1 MASVTLSNGTVLES
15 STSTQEAMDE
25 FAKSY
30 DATKA
35 VQKVDAA
42 EAPEG
47 GEAKAD
53 AAAPGAEP
61 APPEPASADEI
72 DRGVDGRF
80 TARAK
85 SQRATAEDVP
95 RIQKLASQ
103 RREAEER
110 AALLE
115 QETIALKQR
124 LAALEQ
130 QAAPKAADPVKVEP
144 AAPAQGF
151 TVAKPQLS
159 DFPTYEEFNE
169 ALVDWKIQA
178 RDFAREQQARETQ
191 ARQEGDRFINDL
203 QTKYQAAAT
212 KFAEQH
218 ADFQE
223 VVTNEALKVE
233 RLINA
238 AIISDDKN
246 GPKHAYLLAKNP
258 DLLYELNLLAEGKAV
273 NLDTVAS
280 MQRVLAAR
288 LASAVPAQTTET
300 PSITKAA
307 PPIKPVRGTPTVP
320 EVSITELTG
329 DAYLKARLPQLRQ
342 GRRR

>member
-1 MASVTLSNGTVLES
+1 MESITLSNGNRIDSATATPQALE
-15 STSTQEAMDE
+15 E

-30 DATKA
+30 DATKT

-42 EAPEG
+42 PIAEG
-47 GEAKAD
+47 GEAQAD
-53 AAAPGAEP
+53 AAAPRAES
-61 APPEPASADEI
+61 APPEPASADEV

-80 TARAK
+80 KQRSK
-85 SQRATAEDVP
+85 SQDATAADVP
-95 RIQKLASQ
+95 RIRELTRKM
-103 RREAEER
+103 REAEAR
-110 AALLE
+110 AEAAEAKAL
-115 QETIALKQR
+115 
-124 LAALEQ
+124 ALEQ
-130 QAAPKAADPVKVEP
+130 QGQPKPDAAAAPPSAA
-144 AAPAQGF
+144 AAPQGF
-151 TVAKPQLS
+151 TVAKPQLA

-178 RDFAREQQARETQ
+178 RDFAREQQAKETQ
-191 ARQEGDRFINDL
+191 ARTEGQKFIADL
-203 QTKYQAAAT
+203 QAKYQAAAE
-212 KFAEQH
+212 KFAKEH
-218 ADFQE
+218 EDFQE
-223 VVTNEALKVE
+223 VVTNDLKVYP
-233 RLINA
+233 LLHA
-238 AIISDDKN
+238 ALLTDDTN
-246 GPKHAYLLAKNP
+246 GPKHAYLLAKHP
-258 DLLYELNLLAEGKAV
+258 DLVYELNLLAEGKAV
-273 NLDTVAS
+273 NTETVAS